1 MLRFYTVIITHLF
14 SCIRFI
20 FGLKKIIKHKERY
33 SEKEKYNYCR
43 KIVHKVSKASKVT
56 VNVYGTE
63 NLPKEPGYVMY
74 SNHQGRYDG
83 LAIIDSHEEPC
94 TVVLNAHRGKALFI
108 RQFLEVL
115 GAKKIVV
122 GDLRGTAKL
131 FREVE
136 EEIKAGR
143 NYIMFPEGIF
153 YDNRNTMIDFHTGC
167 MHFVFHTK
175 CPIVPVTLYDTYK
188 VYGVN
193 SLKRVSCEVHY
204 LKPIPYEEYHGL
216 DKNELASL
224 VKSKIQ
230 EKLDELNASH
240 QNNI

>member
-1 MLRFYTVIITHLF
+1 
-14 SCIRFI
+14 
-20 FGLKKIIKHKERY
+20 
-33 SEKEKYNYCR
+33 
-43 KIVHKVSKASKVT
+43 
-56 VNVYGTE
+56 
-63 NLPKEPGYVMY
+63 
-74 SNHQGRYDG
+74 
-83 LAIIDSHEEPC
+83 
-94 TVVLNAHRGKALFI
+94 
-108 RQFLEVL
+108 
-115 GAKKIVV
+115 
-122 GDLRGTAKL
+122 
-131 FREVE
+131 
-136 EEIKAGR
+136 
-143 NYIMFPEGIF
+143 
-153 YDNRNTMIDFHTGC
+153 